1 MPKFSH
7 LFNPLMLHSPE
18 AFQSG
23 GNVDIFKNM
32 VSKVRSM
39 NWLNI
44 FVNIILPLFV
54 AIYAFSM
61 LKDRYKKKKSESEF
75 AQMLY

>member
-32 VSKVRSM
+32 IAKVRNM

-44 FVNIILPLFV
+44 FVNIILPMIATL
-54 AIYAFSM
+54 YAFSY
-61 LKDRYKKKKSESEF
+61 LKAKYQEKQRQNMF
-75 AQMLY
+75 FLAQ